1 VPKLKSIT
9 INMSFKHGTDTKK
22 LIESAKNNLELIAA
36 QKPCTTF
43 AKKAIAGF
51 KIRAGFPIG
60 LKVTLRRDR
69 MYEFLDRL
77 MIITLP
83 RSKDLKAFNVKAID
97 QAGNLNIGIKD
108 YTDFIEVGLSA
119 GATLGMNISFTTYS
133 QNRMHSI
140 ALFKKLGF
148 PIYG

>member
-1 VPKLKSIT
+1 
-9 INMSFKHGTDTKK
+9 
-22 LIESAKNNLELIAA
+22 
-36 QKPCTTF
+36 
-43 AKKAIAGF
+43 
-51 KIRAGFPIG
+51 
-60 LKVTLRRDR
+60 
-69 MYEFLDRL
+69 